1 MKYGEIIKYANESSN
16 NYGYYARALSDSYI
30 LLSNTGMDELFEILK
45 NKYITIQE
53 QNEEREIFFEDE
65 EPNIKFIL
73 QEKK

>member
-1 MKYGEIIKYANESSN
+1 
-16 NYGYYARALSDSYI
+16 
-30 LLSNTGMDELFEILK
+30 MDELFEILK

-73 QEKK
+73 QEKMNMSIS